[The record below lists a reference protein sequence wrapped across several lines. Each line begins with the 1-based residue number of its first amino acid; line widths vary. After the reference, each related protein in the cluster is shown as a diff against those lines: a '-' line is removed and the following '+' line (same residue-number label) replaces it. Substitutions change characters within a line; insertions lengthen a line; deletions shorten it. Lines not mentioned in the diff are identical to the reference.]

1 MSLIQ
6 PSQPTEPQWHY
17 RGSDGGRIM
26 STLWVRIKALF
37 SGSGQHEVVHEI
49 TIEQQDV
56 AQEAKTEQQ
65 AAAQEA
71 KSESHDVAQKTE
83 KGRKAGALKGIWAWR
98 HSSECSSDRVFRYFE
113 GLLKAAFAVTCAIF
127 AWIFTA
133 NIANELYYWTAWGA
147 GIIGSIVSLAIIVI
161 LAILVAKDMEL
172 E

>member
-49 TIEQQDV
+49 TIEQQ
-56 AQEAKTEQQ
+56 
-65 AAAQEA
+65 
-71 KSESHDVAQKTE
+71 DVAQKTE